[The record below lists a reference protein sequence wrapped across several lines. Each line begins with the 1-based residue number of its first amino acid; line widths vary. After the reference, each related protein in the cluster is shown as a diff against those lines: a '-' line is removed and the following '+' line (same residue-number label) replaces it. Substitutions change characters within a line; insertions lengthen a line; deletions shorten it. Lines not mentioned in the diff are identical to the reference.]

1 MKLEL
6 TALAF
11 IAVTT
16 HALADTAGLQQ
27 TQLDLS
33 QDGNLSNVSIW
44 YPSGGGGDQIVFAEN
59 KVFEGVPAAVGAEV
73 QAGRH
78 PVVLFSHGMGG
89 TDRAQAW
96 LASGLA
102 SRGAI
107 VIAVNHP
114 NSTFGDFDMAQGV
127 NHWTRVAD
135 LSAALDSLLADPAF
149 KDHVDP
155 TRIMAAGFS
164 YGGWTALSMGGMTGN
179 LAGIVE
185 TCNAQIDTMEACD
198 VLLSDAVRMQDIAPN
213 VWDATYTDPR
223 VTHVAAIDPGFVWG
237 LNAANAAQL
246 VPNVLMFGFG
256 GGDDRMSATNFD
268 DSGLA
273 SLLPAA
279 QIVRI
284 DPAFHFTAMPLC
296 KPAGEDI
303 LKEENDDPVCTDPAG
318 TDRAAV
324 HANIV
329 NAIAAELGL

>member
-16 HALADTAGLQQ
+16 PALADTAGLQQ

-33 QDGNLSNVSIW
+33 HDGSLSNVSIW

-59 KVFEGVPAAVGAEV
+59 KVFKGVQASVGAEI
-73 QAGRH
+73 QAGKH

-107 VIAVNHP
+107 VISVNHP

-135 LSAALDSLLADPAF
+135 LSASLDSLLADPEF
-149 KDHVDP
+149 TDHVDP
-155 TRIMAAGFS
+155 ARIMASGFS

-185 TCNAQIDTMEACD
+185 TCSAQIDTMEACD
-198 VLLSDAVRMQDIAPN
+198 VLLSDAVRMQDIAPD
-213 VWDATYTDPR
+213 VWDATYADPR

-237 LNAANAAQL
+237 LNAANAARL

-256 GGDDRMSATNFD
+256 GRNDRMSATNFD

-273 SLLPAA
+273 DLLQAA